1 MQVGVALEP
10 VGAGRGNGSAGW
22 RLDLQFMVKLLC
34 VSSLEEDG
42 ERVEEENMLFLETY
56 KKKIKDFLESCK
68 KD

>member
-10 VGAGRGNGSAGW
+10 VGAGW
-22 RLDLQFMVKLLC
+22 RWYLQFVVKLLC

-42 ERVEEENMLFLETY
+42 ERVEENMLFLETY
-56 KKKIKDFLESCK
+56 KKRIKDFLESCK